1 MYKRILVIS
10 DNIFMCSNFK
20 QIFEELS
27 LPSVTVSYGIS
38 PFSNRNIFE
47 KDLKLTVFEYD
58 LRSNQQVDEIIDK
71 FDLVFSI
78 HCKQIFPNK
87 LVNSLKCIN
96 VHPGYNPLNRGWYP
110 QVFSIFYDL
119 PVGATIHEIDEHL
132 DHGNIIDR
140 DFVEKEIIDTSY
152 TLYKKIIQKEI
163 FLIRKNLSSIILNN
177 YSTIKPENEGRL
189 FLRNDFNDL
198 CEIDLDMKITAGE
211 LINKLRALTHENLK
225 NAYFFD
231 KTSNRKVYLSIKLEY
246 E

>member
-20 QIFEELS
+20 QIFEGLS
-27 LPSVTVSYGIS
+27 LPSVTASYGIS

-211 LINKLRALTHENLK
+211 LINKLRALTHENFK